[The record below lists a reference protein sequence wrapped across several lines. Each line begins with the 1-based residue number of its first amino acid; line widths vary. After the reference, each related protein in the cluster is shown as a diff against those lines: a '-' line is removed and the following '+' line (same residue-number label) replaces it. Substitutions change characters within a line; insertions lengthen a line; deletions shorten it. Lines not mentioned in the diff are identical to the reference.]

1 MARIRIFHA
10 SVNPECYDLNKL
22 AAMNFDEAVEYF
34 ENETEICACN
44 TGITTIDDT
53 KPHEFTLH
61 AEGTA
66 DNCCPDTMLNWV
78 KVDCCY

>member
-22 AAMNFDEAVEYF
+22 SQMTFDEAVEF
-34 ENETEICACN
+34 FDTDETCACN
-44 TGITTIDDT
+44 TGILEVSDAVPSETRM
-53 KPHEFTLH
+53 H
-61 AEGTA
+61 AEGVS
-66 DNCCPDTMLNWV
+66 DNCLPDTMLNWV